1 MVMVKELS
9 IVLGIDHQELPEHP
23 SDQNKELYQ
32 FIKTRLFSNTPLPP
46 PHTKKKKSEQHMY
59 IFRIQ
64 YLRSI

>member
-32 FIKTRLFSNTPLPP
+32 LIKTRLFSNTPLPP
-46 PHTKKKKSEQHMY
+46 PHQKKKK
-59 IFRIQ
+59 
-64 YLRSI
+64 

>member
-46 PHTKKKKSEQHMY
+46 PHTKKKKK
-59 IFRIQ
+59 
-64 YLRSI
+64 